1 MSTILPISNQMIVEN
16 KVVLSPTITYTSA
29 SIESKVFKELD
40 VESSGVFGSVK
51 PRLNNLNTNYR
62 GISQDVTTT
71 REYNTNATF
80 LKSKLEETNIL
91 DYLNQNLD
99 NVTKLKDSGLFP
111 ETSHKHEFV
120 IEKIKEKFLID
131 DSNFSKKK
139 TVLNLFDYYTK
150 NTHIENHVNLNWGFG
165 NYNTLNFFSV
175 GDVYSDSNN
184 GINNSL
190 THKNSL
196 LYPNIKSVDNKQPYD
211 FSKNQYTF
219 SFYIN
224 PRYTNKS
231 GYHFNPGCILSIP
244 GLISIYLIKGVN
256 RDENNSLS
264 SYRLFFEAFSTTYNE
279 FQDNFTLYDASS
291 NPTGFDI
298 SDSNTQI
305 KDNKLFLLKDDN
317 TIQYNYWHNIIISM
331 SFDDLTAY
339 SLKVFVNGEEFEDF
353 NIIED
358 QNYNFPDYN
367 SFISIGNKPQIQNQG
382 LIPTNFIDYAFSIDK
397 EVQNDSLGPYVSK
410 HILMGNT
417 TGDIIDHP
425 PTPVNIY
432 NYRNNLEAIQS
443 NYVTS
448 NTSLALHAE
457 LHDLRIYNVKADFVK
472 AKEIFKNSINDLENE
487 ILNGLIFYVP
497 IYFYPQI
504 TKKDS
509 IVNLNTDNSK
519 ILKEKIANN
528 SINNLVFEN
537 TSGGFELLSEA
548 FLREFVDHSQ
558 PNIVIGGNVNQD
570 ITENIFNFQNLNSLQ
585 SSTINSLIKKGF
597 SPNQIA
603 DQIMFNLNNLDNTQA
618 SNNNLGDNFY
628 QLNHVVYRNNMILPN
643 DNGYQKQ
650 YFHDSLYNNLEDNIK
665 NKYFKNKISKQLSYD
680 VVYLRQNFDLDLN
693 KDSDPKSLYTSQS
706 NQNTLLNTTAFQEGI
721 DNVTF
726 EFESGKKL
734 NSALDKLYDI
744 SRSNFYTSSFDYTN
758 INDALKYNQTDS
770 LSIDQNSFYRT
781 YSNPSSR
788 RIGASF
794 SGIVSNSLY
803 TTKNLKR
810 NDELISYKK
819 FNLPLYKSR
828 REELEYFSSIY
839 SISTQIFNKKIKCG
853 TLCIYD
859 YNLGGTLGAIK
870 LSFKDNEFSGIYRS
884 DCKSPHATWNKIGN
898 FLSLEGLAT
907 FLHPGIENFGRNN
920 FKFEFESYSELLV
933 HELNL
938 PINASDVNTSRNK
951 SYLKNLK
958 LDNSSFNSDEGFVYI
973 SDINL
978 HDENL
983 NIIAKARL
991 TQPFP
996 KKDSDNLLIRLKMD
1010 Y

>member
-16 KVVLSPTITYTSA
+16 KVVLSPMITYTSA

-62 GISQDVTTT
+62 GVLQDVTTT
-71 REYNTNATF
+71 REYNTNATT

-99 NVTKLKDSGLFP
+99 NITKLKDAGLFP

-165 NYNTLNFFSV
+165 NYNTLNFFSI
-175 GDVYSDSNN
+175 GDVYSDSNS

-196 LYPNIKSVDNKQPYD
+196 LYPNIKSVDGKQPYD
-211 FSKNQYTF
+211 FSKNQYTI

-224 PRYTNKS
+224 PRYTNKT

-244 GLISIYLIKGVN
+244 GLISIYLMKGVN
-256 RDENNSLS
+256 RDENNNLS
-264 SYRLFFEAFSTTYNE
+264 SYRLFLEAFSTTYNE
-279 FQDNFTLYDASS
+279 FQDNFTLYDAIL
-291 NPTGFDI
+291 NPAGFDI
-298 SDSNTQI
+298 SDSNAQI

-317 TIQYNYWHNIIISM
+317 TIQHNHWYNVIISM
-331 SFDDLTAY
+331 SFDDLAAY
-339 SLKVFVNGEEFEDF
+339 SLKVFINGEEFEDF

-358 QNYNFPDYN
+358 QNYSFPNYS
-367 SFISIGNKPQIQNQG
+367 SFISIGNKPQIQNQA
-382 LIPTNFIDYAFSIDK
+382 LIPTNFIDYAFSIDR
-397 EVQNDSLGPYVSK
+397 EIQNDSLGPYVSK

-425 PTPVNIY
+425 PTPVNVY
-432 NYRNNLEAIQS
+432 AYRNRLESLQNSYITA
-443 NYVTS
+443 T
-448 NTSLALHAE
+448 TSLALHAE
-457 LHDLRIYNVKADFVK
+457 LHDLRIYNIKVDFIK
-472 AKEIFKNSINDLENE
+472 AKEIFKNSVNNLEDE

-497 IYFYPQI
+497 VYFYPQI

-509 IVNLNTDNSK
+509 IVNLKTSNNK
-519 ILKEKIANN
+519 VLKAKVANN

-537 TSGGFELLSEA
+537 VSGGFELLPEC
-548 FLREFVDHSQ
+548 FLRDLVDHTQ
-558 PNIVIGGNVNQD
+558 PNITIGGNVNLD
-570 ITENIFNFQNLNSLQ
+570 MSENIFNFENLTSLQ
-585 SSTINSLIKKGF
+585 SDTINSLIKVGV

-603 DQIMFNLNNLDNTQA
+603 DLLLFNLKDQDNVQA
-618 SNNNLGDNFY
+618 SNRNLGDNFY
-628 QLNHVVYRNNMILPN
+628 QLNHIVYRNNMILPN

-650 YFHDSLYNNLEDNIK
+650 YYDKTLYKSLEEVLKI
-665 NKYFKNKISKQLSYD
+665 KYFKNKISKLISYD
-680 VVYLRQNFDLDLN
+680 TIYLNQNFDHELN
-693 KDSDPKSLYTSQS
+693 KDSTPKTLYVNQAD
-706 NQNTLLNTTAFQEGI
+706 QNTLLNTQVFQNELES
-721 DNVTF
+721 VVF
-726 EFESGKKL
+726 EFENGKKF
-734 NSALDKLYDI
+734 NRGLDKLYDI
-744 SRSNFYTSSFDYTN
+744 SKSNFYTSSFNYDSIT
-758 INDALKYNQTDS
+758 DALKYDQSNS
-770 LSIDQNSFYRT
+770 LLIDQNSFYRS
-781 YSNPSSR
+781 YSNPASR
-788 RIGASF
+788 RIGTNF
-794 SGIVSNSLY
+794 SDIISNSLY

-828 REELEYFSSIY
+828 REDLEYFSSIY

-884 DCKSPHATWNKIGN
+884 DCKSPHAKWNKIGN
-898 FLSLEGLAT
+898 FLSLEGLIT

-938 PINASDVNTSRNK
+938 PINANDVNASRNK
-951 SYLKNLK
+951 SYINNLK
-958 LDNSSFNSDEGFVYI
+958 HDNSAFNSDENFVYI

-996 KKDSDNLLIRLKMD
+996 KKDSDNLLVRLKMD